1 MTQPDP
7 RTLAFSLRLF
17 RTMLATQEMFTVYL
31 GVRLGLY
38 DALRDGEPRTP
49 GQVAAAARVD
59 RRYVREWL
67 EQQATAGILVASAA
81 PGDEGPDQRR
91 YALPAAHATVLTE
104 SDDPASMAALAV
116 LPVGGIGTAL
126 PHLLDAYRTGAGV
139 ADEVF
144 GDDWLH
150 GHSGANRA
158 LYRHQLAGWIETYLP
173 DLHARLAEPG
183 RRVADVACGVG
194 WSSIA
199 LARAYPGVRVTGID
213 ISAGAIALANEN
225 TARAG
230 VADRVRFTVGDAA
243 DRAGTK
249 EGYDLVCLFD
259 ALHELTDPVGV
270 LAACRELCAAG
281 GTVLLMDAKV
291 AATFTAPGDD
301 VEQFQYA
308 TSVLHCLPAARSAQ
322 GGGHGTVLRPD
333 HVRAMAARAGY
344 AATVVV
350 PVPDRFHRLYRLMA

>member
-38 DALRDGEPRTP
+38 DALRDGDPRTP
-49 GQVAAAARVD
+49 AELAEAAEVD
-59 RRYVREWL
+59 PRYAREWL
-67 EQQATAGILVASAA
+67 EQQATAGILVAVTA
-81 PGDEGPDQRR
+81 PGDADPDRRR
-91 YALPAAHATVLTE
+91 YALPATHATVLTE

-116 LPVGGIGTAL
+116 LPVGGIAMAL
-126 PHLLDAYRTGAGV
+126 PHLLDAYRTGGRV

-173 DLHARLAEPG
+173 DLHARLCEPG

-199 LARAYPGVRVTGID
+199 LARAYPGLSVTGID
-213 ISAGAIALANEN
+213 ISASAIALATGNA
-225 TARAG
+225 ARAG
-230 VADRVRFTVGDAA
+230 LADRVGFTVGDAA
-243 DRAGTK
+243 AQHGTK
-249 EGYDLVCLFD
+249 GYDLVCLFD

-270 LAACRELCAAG
+270 LAACRELCAAD
-281 GTVLLMDAKV
+281 GTMLVMDAKV
-291 AATFTAPGDD
+291 APAFTAPGDD

-308 TSVLHCLPAARSAQ
+308 TSVLHCLPAARSVE

-333 HVRAMAARAGY
+333 DVRAMAARAGY